1 MKYLKYGARRNAYPY
16 RRIHLICNVDKVI
29 LRVVSEKKQEK
40 NSCVHVQHVENGNST
55 SQSTASISKNMLYN
69 EKNERNLSKS
79 LALGLVY
86 DFVLAGMGLYGMI

>member
-16 RRIHLICNVDKVI
+16 RRIHLIDKVI

-86 DFVLAGMGLYGMI
+86 DFVLAGVGLYGMI